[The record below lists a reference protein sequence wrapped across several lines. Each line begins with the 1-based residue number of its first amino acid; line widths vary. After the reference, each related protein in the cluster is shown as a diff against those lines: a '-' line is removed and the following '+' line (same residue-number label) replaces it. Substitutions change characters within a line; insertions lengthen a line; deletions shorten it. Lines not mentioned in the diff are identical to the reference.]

1 MSFVDVREAVGIV
14 RSAAERIIPA
24 VWAFLAAIALLSVTV
39 GIAALSSLKG
49 FRAARENAYR
59 AIGATR
65 GFLRRQAVHTLGF
78 YVVSAFFAAAV
89 VAFPAVW

>member
-1 MSFVDVREAVGIV
+1 MREAVGIV

-24 VWAFLAAIALLSVTV
+24 VWAFLGAIALLSVTV

-49 FRAARENAYR
+49 FRSAREKAYR

-78 YVVSAFFAAAV
+78 YVISAFFAAAV